1 MRPFEGE
8 IIRQTPEETRVDRT
22 LLTEETT
29 RAIIDKIKFIK
40 WSE

>member
-22 LLTEETT
+22 FLTEETT
-29 RAIIDKIKFIK
+29 RAIIVNYQLP
-40 WSE
+40 